1 MKRLFIL
8 SVTLIVGM
16 TWPAFVEA
24 QVSAAFDTARM
35 QRDLDIMNAILDRL
49 VFNTPSHFFH
59 LGGDATKSIYLPDYG
74 VIFLMPMRSYGMRV
88 YSLSGDAERQYR
100 KTVENYSRAT
110 ARAKARSSGSGSSEP
125 KRDDVQKFKAPLVEF
140 FAKYADA
147 IGQLDE
153 AEKITVYATGGDD
166 WFFSAGEGWTISAS
180 GEKEAGGKDILA
192 VARKADIV
200 ALRTGRLKS
209 EDFNSRLV
217 FQNVDPEA
225 ASSEIDIMARIID
238 TALQG
243 RARQSMFHSSNSRGI
258 HLDDYGVIFFTNVA
272 IGQDFSIRIL
282 EDFGKRATQES
293 IERRLVDLQTASR
306 QRQEDWL
313 AEFKKFKL
321 QLSEVIADYGHTLR
335 QLRPQD
341 NIVITADLE
350 SAPENA
356 PQFLVCRVKKQQ
368 VDAFNARRISREQLL
383 KQIAFMEY

>member
-8 SVTLIVGM
+8 SVTIIVGM
-16 TWPAFVEA
+16 TWPALVEA

-88 YSLSGDAERQYR
+88 YSLSGDAGRQYR
-100 KTVENYSRAT
+100 KAVESYSRT
-110 ARAKARSSGSGSSEP
+110 APRAKARSGATEA
-125 KRDDVQKFKAPLVEF
+125 KRDDLQKIKEPLVEF

-147 IGQLDE
+147 IGQLDDS
-153 AEKITVYATGGDD
+153 EKITVYVTAGSSV
-166 WFFSAGEGWTISAS
+166 FVSSGEGWSFASSSSSESA
-180 GEKEAGGKDILA
+180 GNKDMLA
-192 VARKADIV
+192 VARKADII
-200 ALRTGRLKS
+200 ALRSGRMQT
-209 EDFNSRLV
+209 EDFRSRVV
-217 FQNVDPEA
+217 FRDVDPEA

-368 VDAFNARRISREQLL
+368 VDAFNARRITREQFL

>member
-1 MKRLFIL
+1 MKRLFIVL
-8 SVTLIVGM
+8 VTIIVGM
-16 TWPAFVEA
+16 TLPAFVEA

-49 VFNTPSHFFH
+49 VFNTPSHFIR

-74 VIFLMPMRSYGMRV
+74 VIFLMPMHSHGLRV
-88 YSLSGDAERQYR
+88 YSFSGDAERQYR
-100 KTVENYSRAT
+100 KAVETYSRT
-110 ARAKARSSGSGSSEP
+110 TPRAKARSGSGSTEP
-125 KRDDVQKFKAPLVEF
+125 KQNNLQKIKEPLVEF

-147 IGQLDE
+147 IGQLDG
-153 AEKITVYATGGDD
+153 AEKIAVYATGGDN
-166 WFFSAGEGWTISAS
+166 WFFSAGEDWTVAS
-180 GEKEAGGKDILA
+180 SSEKAAGGKDMLA

-200 ALRTGRLKS
+200 ALRSGRLKS

-217 FQNVDPEA
+217 FQNVEPEIT
-225 ASSEIDIMARIID
+225 SSEVDIMARIID

-258 HLDDYGVIFFTNVA
+258 YLEDYGVIFFTNVA
-272 IGQDFSIRIL
+272 IGHEFSIRMF
-282 EDFGKRATQES
+282 EDMSKPGAQEN
-293 IERRLVDLQTASR
+293 IERRLLALQEASQ
-306 QRQEDWL
+306 QRRENWSVGL
-313 AEFKKFKL
+313 KKFKQ
-321 QLSEVIADYGHTLR
+321 QLGEVIADYGHTLR

-341 NIVITADLE
+341 SIVITADLE
-350 SAPENA
+350 STPEDA

>member
-8 SVTLIVGM
+8 FVTIVVGM
-16 TWPAFVEA
+16 TLPAAVEA

-49 VFNTPSHFFH
+49 VFNTPSHFIR
-59 LGGDATKSIYLPDYG
+59 LGVDATKSIYLPDYG
-74 VIFLMPMRSYGMRV
+74 VIFLMPMHSHGLRV
-88 YSLSGDAERQYR
+88 YSFSGDAERQYR
-100 KTVENYSRAT
+100 KAVETYSRAT
-110 ARAKARSSGSGSSEP
+110 ARAKARSGNASTEP
-125 KRDDVQKFKAPLVEF
+125 KRDNLQKVREPLVEF

-147 IGQLDE
+147 IGQLDD
-153 AEKITVYATGGDD
+153 AEKIAVYATGGDN
-166 WFFSAGEGWTISAS
+166 WFFSAGEGWTISSS
-180 GEKEAGGKDILA
+180 GEKEAGGKDMLA

-209 EDFNSRLV
+209 EDFGSRLV
-217 FQNVDPEA
+217 FQNVEPEVT
-225 ASSEIDIMARIID
+225 SSEIDIMARIID

-258 HLDDYGVIFFTNVA
+258 YLEDYGVVFFTNVA
-272 IGQDFSIRIL
+272 IGHEFSIRMF
-282 EDFGKRATQES
+282 EDISKPAAQEN
-293 IERRLVDLQTASR
+293 IERRLLALQEASQ
-306 QRQEDWL
+306 QRRENWV
-313 AEFKKFKL
+313 AGFKKFKQ
-321 QLSEVIADYGHTLR
+321 QLGEVIADYGHTLR

-341 NIVITADLE
+341 SIVITADLE
-350 SAPENA
+350 SAPEDA